1 MYEVLFNNIR
11 QKNVDLTEAEQQQL
25 KTFFIPKRLRKKQY
39 LLQDGDVCLYTAFVE
54 KGMLRSYTIDEKGNE
69 HIIQF
74 AVEDW
79 WISDMYSFLTGETSS
94 YSIEALEDS
103 ELLMINRKGFD
114 EMLLA
119 IPKMERFF
127 RILTQNSLI
136 AMQRRLSGK
145 LSLTAEE
152 NYKNLLAGCN
162 NIVQRVPQHM
172 IASFL
177 GITPETLSRI
187 RKQMATTNK
196 RS

>member
-1 MYEVLFNNIR
+1 MYEVLLNNIA
-11 QKNVDLTEAEQQQL
+11 QKKVELTVAEQQKL
-25 KTFFIPKRLRKKQY
+25 KTFFIPKKLRKKQY
-39 LLQDGDVCLYTAFVE
+39 LLQDGDVSLYTAFVE

-74 AVEDW
+74 ATEDW
-79 WISDMYSFLTGETSS
+79 WISDMYSFFTGEPSS

-103 ELLMINRKGFD
+103 ELLLINRKSYD

-119 IPKMERFF
+119 IPKMERYL
-127 RILTQNSLI
+127 RILVQNSLI
-136 AMQRRLSGK
+136 ATQRRLSGK
-145 LSLTAEE
+145 LSLSAAE
-152 NYKNLLAGCN
+152 NYKNLLNGCN

-187 RKQMATTNK
+187 RKQMATGK
-196 RS
+196 